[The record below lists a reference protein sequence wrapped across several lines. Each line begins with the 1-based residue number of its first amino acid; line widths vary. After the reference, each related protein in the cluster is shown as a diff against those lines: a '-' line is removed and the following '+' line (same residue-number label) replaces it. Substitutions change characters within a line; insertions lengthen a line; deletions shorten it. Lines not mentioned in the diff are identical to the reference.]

1 MVQNRRV
8 DETVVTDDGC
18 RLWTT
23 RSGTGDPLVLCH
35 GGPGFWD
42 TFGGLAGL
50 LDDTATVHRWDQ
62 RGCGRSERRGP
73 YTVARSLA
81 DLDAVRRHHG
91 LARLALLGHSWGA
104 ELALRY
110 TLADP
115 GLVTRLV
122 YVSGTG
128 IDPEATWRP
137 DFDRNFLEHL
147 GGHRPRWQ
155 ALRARQPRSAAEERE
170 LATLQLS
177 ADFADRD
184 RALEQAER
192 ETTPFLGAD
201 PECSRALNADRGRFP
216 SDTLLGSCQAL
227 QVPVLLVDGAAD
239 RRPRRS
245 VDSLERALP
254 DVRRVVL
261 AGAGHLPW
269 VESPAAFRSAVTGF
283 LTSRADAEAGG

>member
-1 MVQNRRV
+1 VGQNRRV
-8 DETVVTDDGC
+8 DEMVVTDDGC

-23 RSGTGDPLVLCH
+23 RSGTGNPLVLCH

-42 TFGGLAGL
+42 TFAGLAGL
-50 LDDTATVHRWDQ
+50 LGDTTTVHRWDQ
-62 RGCGRSERRGP
+62 RGCGRSEWRGP

-81 DLDAVRRHHG
+81 DLEAVRRHHG
-91 LARLALLGHSWGA
+91 LAGMALLGHSWGA

-110 TLADP
+110 ALAHP
-115 GLVTRLV
+115 GRVTRLV

-137 DFDRNFLEHL
+137 DFQRSFLERL
-147 GGHRPRWQ
+147 GGRLPRWR
-155 ALRARQPRSAAEERE
+155 ALRAREPRSAAEERE

-184 RALEQAER
+184 RALEEAER

-201 PECSRALNADRGRFP
+201 PECGRALNADRRRFP
-216 SDTLLGSCQAL
+216 SDALLGACQAL
-227 QVPVLLVDGAAD
+227 QVPVLLVDGAD
-239 RRPRRS
+239 DLRPRWA

-261 AGAGHLPW
+261 PGAGHLPW
-269 VESPAAFRSAVTGF
+269 VEAPAAFRSAVTGF
-283 LTSRADAEAGG
+283 LARGS